1 MKETEGNGIVLEN
14 GNAHVQVFDPA
25 MCCPTGVCG
34 PSINPVL
41 PRFAADL
48 EWLAAQGAVVQR
60 FNLSQEP
67 GAFVANPNVQ
77 AALEEMGTDCL
88 PLIIVN
94 GDVMSKGKYPVRF
107 TLAKWAG
114 IPMTATVEL
123 PIFGAGSAAP
133 RSS

>member
-1 MKETEGNGIVLEN
+1 MNKAEGNGIVLN
-14 GNAHVQVFDPA
+14 DGKVQVQVFDPA
-25 MCCPTGVCG
+25 MCCSTGVCG

-60 FNLSQEP
+60 HNLSQEP
-67 GAFVANPNVQ
+67 GAFAANPDVQ
-77 AALEEMGTDCL
+77 AALAEMGTDCL

-94 GDVMSKGKYPVRF
+94 GHVMSKGKYPVRF

-114 IPMTATVEL
+114 IPM
-123 PIFGAGSAAP
+123 AAP
-133 RSS
+133 VE

>member
-1 MKETEGNGIVLEN
+1 MNKAEGNGIFLEN
-14 GNAHVQVFDPA
+14 KKVHVQVFDPA
-25 MCCPTGVCG
+25 MCCSTGVCG

-94 GDVMSKGKYPVRF
+94 GHVMSKGKYPVRF

-114 IPMTATVEL
+114 IPMAAPVEL
-123 PIFGAGSAAP
+123 PIFGAGSEAHGN
-133 RSS
+133 S